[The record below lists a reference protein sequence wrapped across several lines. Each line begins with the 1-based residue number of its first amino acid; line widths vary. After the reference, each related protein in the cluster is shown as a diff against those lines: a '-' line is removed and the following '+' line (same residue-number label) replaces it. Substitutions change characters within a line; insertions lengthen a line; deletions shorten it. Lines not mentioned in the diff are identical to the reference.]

1 MMLNNK
7 NDNLNYCDTSTY
19 LVHQQRQ
26 QIIKRLYNIM
36 AVNKLKH
43 KRIENKNRLKFE
55 SPASMSII
63 VPNSRHRGKTI
74 SPIVNKAGPKR
85 EKVASTLQ
93 SQNRAYT
100 SFNRNPLMSNTRTKD
115 DYYRNR
121 TINTHESIDSVRNIE
136 GATSRT
142 ELRGDSLELPDS
154 IKKMLNT
161 IGN

>member
-1 MMLNNK
+1 
-7 NDNLNYCDTSTY
+7 
-19 LVHQQRQ
+19 
-26 QIIKRLYNIM
+26 M

-93 SQNRAYT
+93 S
-100 SFNRNPLMSNTRTKD
+100 
-115 DYYRNR
+115 
-121 TINTHESIDSVRNIE
+121 
-136 GATSRT
+136 
-142 ELRGDSLELPDS
+142 
-154 IKKMLNT
+154 
-161 IGN
+161 